1 MNLLKLEN
9 KNKNSE
15 ENDFFSLFFLF
26 LFFIMEVVRKEGFK
40 VGIDLKIIG
49 MIFVINFCYIT
60 LNTIRFMLT
69 MKGYRLIAP
78 IVSVFEVT
86 IYVLGLS
93 MVLNRLDNPWNLAAY
108 AIGYGVGV
116 AVGIKIEEYL
126 ALGYIMVTVIIP
138 DVESN
143 VPEELRN
150 LGYGVTMN
158 YAYGREGERMILEI
172 LSPRKTER
180 LLYKEIH
187 KLEPKAF
194 VISYEPKY
202 ISGGF
207 WTKKVRKRRK
217 AMQD

>member
-1 MNLLKLEN
+1 MVIDAKMLL
-9 KNKNSE
+9 
-15 ENDFFSLFFLF
+15 
-26 LFFIMEVVRKEGFK
+26 
-40 VGIDLKIIG
+40 
-49 MIFVINFCYIT
+49 MIFIINLSYIT

-78 IVSVFEVT
+78 IVSVFEIT

-93 MVLNRLDNPWNLAAY
+93 LVLNRLDNPWNLAAY
-108 AIGYGVGV
+108 AIGYGVGI
-116 AVGIKIEEYL
+116 GIGIRIEEFL

-138 DVESN
+138 DVESKM
-143 VPEELRN
+143 PEELRE

-172 LSPRKTER
+172 LSPRKNER
-180 LLYKEIH
+180 TLYKEIH

-194 VISYEPKY
+194 VISFEPKY

-207 WTKKVRKRRK
+207 WTKKVRRRRNQLK
-217 AMQD
+217 K